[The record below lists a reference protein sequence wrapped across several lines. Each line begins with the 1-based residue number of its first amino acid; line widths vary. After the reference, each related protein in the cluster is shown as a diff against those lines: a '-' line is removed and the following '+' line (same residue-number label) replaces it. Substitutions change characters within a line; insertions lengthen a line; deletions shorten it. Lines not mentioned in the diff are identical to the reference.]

1 MSLLSTIFSIFLHIM
16 LDRIGHAPV
25 PGVITELGS
34 QTQGLVIGWLRRD
47 DKSVGSKH
55 RRVV

>member
-1 MSLLSTIFSIFLHIM
+1 MSLLSTIFSIFLHM
-16 LDRIGHAPV
+16 LDRIGLAPV

-34 QTQGLVIGWLRRD
+34 QTQGLVIVWLRRD